1 MTLRSFVLIALA
13 VIAAFASVRSVSE
26 AQAGD
31 FGVYCA
37 GLRALDAG
45 GDVYDMQT
53 LQSRFGSPSPF
64 PMPNP
69 AVVLPLLRPACA
81 TGHYVPYW
89 LGAIA
94 LTFLVVGLL
103 DSTPDW
109 PLLAVTMASG
119 FASLYWMLATGNIAP
134 LECLL
139 VSAGLMGLYSA
150 RRGWFAAGLG
160 IAAFVKTIPAALVPA
175 AFLDE
180 DPRHRLRNVLGAV
193 AVCVAFYAVFFVT
206 MRAQFVP
213 YWEQLVGLRGI
224 LVDEV
229 VAGGEFHP
237 SILSAA
243 GDLSRVVTG
252 RSLAAVA
259 IYALIV
265 AAIARDFLFRVV
277 PASTGSA
284 AWSLPFVAVLAILL
298 VFPRLKPYT
307 FNMALVPL
315 YVLMKPLPLPRQA
328 LLLGVACV
336 IPLAGILAT
345 HAWPEPRVLHY
356 SQLVALAGAYLLLKP
371 SPSAGAGA
379 AR

>member
-1 MTLRSFVLIALA
+1 LTLRSIVFIALA
-13 VIAAFASVRSVSE
+13 TLAAFVSVRSVSE
-26 AQAGD
+26 SQAGD

-37 GLRALDAG
+37 GLRALDAN
-45 GDVYDMQT
+45 GDVYDMQV
-53 LQSRFGSPSPF
+53 LQARFGSPSPF

-69 AVVLPLLRPACA
+69 AIVLPLLRPACA
-81 TGHYVPYW
+81 TGHYLPYW
-89 LGAIA
+89 FGVTALAFVAI
-94 LTFLVVGLL
+94 GLL
-103 DSTPDW
+103 DRTPDW

-139 VSAGLMGLYSA
+139 VSVGLMGLYSA

-160 IAAFVKTIPAALVPA
+160 IAAFVKTIPAALVPVA
-175 AFLDE
+175 WLTGE
-180 DPRHRLRNVLGAV
+180 PRQRWRNMLGAA
-193 AVCVAFYAVFFVT
+193 AVCVAFYALFLVT

-243 GDLSRVVTG
+243 GDVSRAVTRHAFAG
-252 RSLAAVA
+252 VA
-259 IYALIV
+259 IYVLIV
-265 AAIARDFLFRVV
+265 AVIARDFLFRVV
-277 PASTGSA
+277 PASRGAA

-298 VFPRLKPYT
+298 VFPRLKPYS

-315 YVLMKPLPLPRQA
+315 YVLMKPLTLPRQVRM
-328 LLLGVACV
+328 LGVACV
-336 IPLAGILAT
+336 VPIAGIVLT
-345 HAWPEPRVLHY
+345 QAWPGVRVLHY
-356 SQLVALAGAYLLLKP
+356 GQLIALAGVYLLVRPPHSAAIRP
-371 SPSAGAGA
+371 S
-379 AR
+379 